1 MGALTEWVTN
11 IILFILLATIID
23 LLLPSSSMQKY
34 AKMVIGL
41 LLMLI
46 ILTPVFSIFKVNV
59 DKLFTAI
66 NSSSISQENS
76 SKNLLDLKKKEI
88 QASQDAYILEQMAV
102 QLEEGVK
109 EELVK
114 EYGVEVSGVEVH
126 MKDEKGEKS
135 FENISS
141 ISLSVQPKEN
151 KHTASVSEVEV
162 VSINTSEPIK
172 KEKTENDEKL
182 KKVQSFLSKK
192 WDMNKKQ
199 IIVTM
204 GGGEADE
211 R

>member
-135 FENISS
+135 FENINS

>member
-172 KEKTENDEKL
+172 KQKTENDEKL

-192 WDMNKKQ
+192 WDMDKKQ

>member
-141 ISLSVQPKEN
+141 ISLSVQPKKN

>member
-114 EYGVEVSGVEVH
+114 EYGVEVSGVEIH

-192 WDMNKKQ
+192 WDMDKKQ

>member
-192 WDMNKKQ
+192 WDMDKKQ

>member
-162 VSINTSEPIK
+162 VSINASEPIK

-182 KKVQSFLSKK
+182 KKVQSFLSRK
-192 WDMNKKQ
+192 WDMDKKQ

>member
-172 KEKTENDEKL
+172 KEKKENDEKL

>member
-114 EYGVEVSGVEVH
+114 EYGVEVSGVEIH

-135 FENISS
+135 FKNISS

-192 WDMNKKQ
+192 WDMDKKQ

>member
-76 SKNLLDLKKKEI
+76 SKNLLDSKKKEI

-172 KEKTENDEKL
+172 KQKTENDEKL

-192 WDMNKKQ
+192 WDMDKKQ

>member
-151 KHTASVSEVEV
+151 KHTASVSDVEV

-192 WDMNKKQ
+192 WDMDKKQ

>member
-34 AKMVIGL
+34 AKMIIGL